1 MVMVAKYLLLE
12 LQADH
17 PRVVIVTDRK
27 ELDKQITATF
37 AHTRLRPARATNG
50 RHLLGLVTDERVDI
64 VTSIINKF
72 STAERLDGCNK
83 SRDIFVLVDES
94 HRSNYGKMSHKMRT
108 VFPNACYIG
117 FTGTPLMKSEKNTL
131 KKFGGLIHKY
141 TIQDGVADGAIVPL
155 IYEGRFVEQKVD
167 EKNIDLWF
175 QQTTKRLTESQRDDL
190 ARKWSSIRRL
200 TSTDARIKR
209 IALDINEDFCQTYKN
224 TGFKGMVATNYKRDA
239 VRYLECFEQFGDLN
253 CAVVISA
260 PDLRESVDDADE
272 GADDKVVAYWN
283 RMMQRY
289 GSADDYEEAI
299 KAQYH
304 AGELDLVIVCSKW
317 LTGFD
322 EPLCQVLYLDKE
334 LKEHGLLQ
342 AIARTNRLCEGK
354 SYGMI
359 VDYRSLIKKLDEAM
373 ELYSG
378 AGLEN
383 FDGHDLKGVVV
394 DVLSAIGT
402 VRSDYSV
409 LMELFSAVPGLTLA
423 GTDAEAVEVFLADSS
438 KRGEFYKR
446 LCNFGR
452 SLNLVLNSE
461 KAYEALAV
469 EERENISKHLAFS
482 LRYGAA

>member
-1 MVMVAKYLLLE
+1 M
-12 LQADH
+12 
-17 PRVVIVTDRK
+17 
-27 ELDKQITATF
+27 
-37 AHTRLRPARATNG
+37 
-50 RHLLGLVTDERVDI
+50 
-64 VTSIINKF
+64 
-72 STAERLDGCNK
+72 
-83 SRDIFVLVDES
+83 
-94 HRSNYGKMSHKMRT
+94 
-108 VFPNACYIG
+108 
-117 FTGTPLMKSEKNTL
+117 
-131 KKFGGLIHKY
+131 
-141 TIQDGVADGAIVPL
+141 
-155 IYEGRFVEQKVD
+155 
-167 EKNIDLWF
+167 
-175 QQTTKRLTESQRDDL
+175 
-190 ARKWSSIRRL
+190 
-200 TSTDARIKR
+200 
-209 IALDINEDFCQTYKN
+209 
-224 TGFKGMVATNYKRDA
+224 
-239 VRYLECFEQFGDLN
+239 
-253 CAVVISA
+253 ISA

-359 VDYRSLIKKLDEAM
+359 VDYRGLIKKLDEAI

-402 VRSDYSV
+402 VRSDYSA
-409 LMELFSAVPGLTLA
+409 LMELLSAVPGLTLA

-438 KRGEFYKR
+438 KREEFYKR

-461 KAYEALAV
+461 KTYEALAV
-469 EERENISKHLAFS
+469 EEREKYIKAFGFFSAVRRSVKPRYGDSIDNREYEPLMQNLLDVHLSVEGLKRITEPVDILDRDAFEKELNELGS
-482 LRYGAA
+482 LRAKADAIRTRLAKSINTKYQENPAYYENFSKRIKEALELYKARTITEAEYLAKMRDILEDYRTGKSAIAYPDRIRANVHAQAFYGVLTAIFSNEKLSVEPDFAAEMALDITTIIEKHSQVDWTHNLTIHDRISQDIDDLFYRYQKEKGLVLSFDVIDMIIENVKTVALRRFA